1 MAARNSAGDRDA
13 LESWLTGGPAPDRS
27 VLRAAVKESLAVLAE
42 VAPGRSVEVRVPPFG
57 AVQCI
62 IGTHHS
68 RGTPPNVVETDARTW
83 LALAFGTLSWEDAL
97 RDGTLRASGAR
108 TGEVAQHLPLGGHPP
123 NACRSN

>member
-1 MAARNSAGDRDA
+1 MAARNSDGDRDA

-108 TGEVAQHLPLGGHPP
+108 TGEVAQHLPLG
-123 NACRSN
+123 